1 MFNMND
7 KSQKKIFKTVS
18 DRVGALAV
26 CCKIIE
32 NTKTGVNY
40 LINIEDYAG
49 GITVLLDKDGN
60 PMFSQ
65 VKL

>member
-7 KSQKKIFKTVS
+7 KSQKKVFKTVC
-18 DRVGALAV
+18 DRAGAIAVHCKMIVG
-26 CCKIIE
+26 
-32 NTKTGVNY
+32 TRTGVNY

-60 PMFSQ
+60 SMLSQ

>member
-7 KSQKKIFKTVS
+7 NNQKKIFKTVC

-26 CCKIIE
+26 HCKIIE

-60 PMFSQ
+60 LMFSQ

>member
-7 KSQKKIFKTVS
+7 RSQKKIFRTVC
-18 DRVGALAV
+18 DRAGAIAV
-26 CCKIIE
+26 QCKIIVG
-32 NTKTGVNY
+32 TRTGVNY

-60 PMFSQ
+60 PMLSQ
-65 VKL
+65 MKL